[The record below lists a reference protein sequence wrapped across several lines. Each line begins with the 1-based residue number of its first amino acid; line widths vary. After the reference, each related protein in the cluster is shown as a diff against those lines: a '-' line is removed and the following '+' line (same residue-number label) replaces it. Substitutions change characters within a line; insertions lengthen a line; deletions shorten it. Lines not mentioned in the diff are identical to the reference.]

1 MKITDLLQIEVKKFV
16 FLVIIYILYPAMDIV
31 AALQLATS
39 VDRLIEGNVFS
50 FINYLIIATFFWTIS
65 VFFRNYANIKEQI
78 FLQLLSKKLRT
89 LSVGRVCDDLNNNE
103 ANRKRS
109 CRNKCK

>member
-39 VDRLIEGNVFS
+39 VDMLIVGNLFS
-50 FINYLIIATFFWTIS
+50 FIRYLIIAMFFNI
-65 VFFRNYANIKEQI
+65 YANLGAKNLVEAYNTAMELGYIKPI
-78 FLQLLSKKLRT
+78 M
-89 LSVGRVCDDLNNNE
+89 
-103 ANRKRS
+103 
-109 CRNKCK
+109 

>member
-31 AALQLATS
+31 VALQLAIS

-50 FINYLIIATFFWTIS
+50 FINYLIIATFFGQYQ
-65 VFFRNYANIKEQI
+65 FFSEIMP
-78 FLQLLSKKLRT
+78 T
-89 LSVGRVCDDLNNNE
+89 
-103 ANRKRS
+103 
-109 CRNKCK
+109 

>member
-39 VDRLIEGNVFS
+39 VDRLIEGNVLS
-50 FINYLIIATFFWTIS
+50 FIFSEI
-65 VFFRNYANIKEQI
+65 
-78 FLQLLSKKLRT
+78 T
-89 LSVGRVCDDLNNNE
+89 LT
-103 ANRKRS
+103 
-109 CRNKCK
+109 

>member
-39 VDRLIEGNVFS
+39 VDRLIEGMCS
-50 FINYLIIATFFWTIS
+50 PSLII
-65 VFFRNYANIKEQI
+65 
-78 FLQLLSKKLRT
+78 
-89 LSVGRVCDDLNNNE
+89 
-103 ANRKRS
+103 
-109 CRNKCK
+109 

>member
-39 VDRLIEGNVFS
+39 VDRLIEGNVLS
-50 FINYLIIATFFWTIS
+50 FINYLIIAMFFNI
-65 VFFRNYANIKEQI
+65 YAKLGAKNLVEAYNTAMELGYIKPI
-78 FLQLLSKKLRT
+78 M
-89 LSVGRVCDDLNNNE
+89 
-103 ANRKRS
+103 
-109 CRNKCK
+109 

>member
-39 VDRLIEGNVFS
+39 VDMLIEGNVFS

-65 VFFRNYANIKEQI
+65 VFFRNYANIKE
-78 FLQLLSKKLRT
+78 
-89 LSVGRVCDDLNNNE
+89 
-103 ANRKRS
+103 
-109 CRNKCK
+109 